1 MENVIYLE
9 IESEFEKEI
18 GRSVTLEDK
27 IYYFS
32 KHVYSGAEETAEIIK
47 DIVSL
52 SKKNKLRM
60 ITISLFSGY
69 DSDFASRELIL
80 SYRIVNDRF
89 LESNKNGFMG
99 AGLKNNS
106 YDFDGNNVDRS
117 ETLKP
122 LLSKIDELNKRAFIM
137 YIEAIKSI

>member
-1 MENVIYLE
+1 MEKTIYLE
-9 IESEFEKEI
+9 IESEFEKGI
-18 GRSVTLEDK
+18 GRSITLEDK

-32 KHVYSGAEETAEIIK
+32 KHVYACPDETDEMIK

-52 SKKNKLRM
+52 SRKNRLRM
-60 ITISLFSGY
+60 ITISLFLGY
-69 DSDFASRELIL
+69 DSDFASRELIS

-106 YDFDGNNVDRS
+106 YDFDGNNIDRS

-137 YIEAIKSI
+137 YIETIKNI